1 MKRALSV
8 ALAAGAIVLL
18 TASGLFTASGA
29 AAGTSPRNYPTIPS
43 THGFAAATQVVGCE
57 QADVFVS
64 SSVAMYAAQP
74 GPVGKQGLTALYVRI
89 TDICSQQVPPT
100 AVKPAAGGG
109 GGTVILEVDLQN
121 GARLMVDPRLN
132 TASVTT
138 RLTGTDAEGNSVT
151 VDLTAHWTATGPL
164 QHTTDR
170 THVLYPG
177 EGVVTSTAND
187 LRRPAE
193 AQVTVTIGSRTIT
206 ATTTDA
212 NLEQTKSHC
221 IEVPRPGVEGFY
233 PCFGFPG

>member
-1 MKRALSV
+1 MRRALSA
-8 ALAAGAIVLL
+8 ALAAGAIV
-18 TASGLFTASGA
+18 LFTASGA
-29 AAGTSPRNYPTIPS
+29 AAGTSPRNYHTITS
-43 THGFAAATQVVGCE
+43 THGYAAATHVVGCE

-89 TDICSQQVPPT
+89 TDICSQQVLPT

-109 GGTVILEVDLQN
+109 GDTVILEVDLQN

-164 QHTTDR
+164 QHTTNR
-170 THVLYPG
+170 THVLFPG

-193 AQVTVTIGSRTIT
+193 AHVTVTIGSRTIA

-233 PCFGFPG
+233 PCFGFPA